1 MLLALALVVLVGF
14 LPWIRL
20 LGLRAI
26 LGEMGSTAAIET
38 SIVTVPAIE
47 LWGIWPW
54 AKLLR
59 LLKDWRSESSLL
71 LRRPIQ
77 SRVLRNGHGGT
88 ALLNSILRKL
98 SSLVPGWFWV
108 VENTKRI
115 PQNPRKALPVQA
127 ISMSISIIIPEDT
140 RKVRHLNQK
149 DSNVSYMI
157 ISRLLK

>member
-1 MLLALALVVLVGF
+1 LLLALALVVLVGV

-59 LLKDWRSESSLL
+59 LLKD
-71 LRRPIQ
+71 
-77 SRVLRNGHGGT
+77 
-88 ALLNSILRKL
+88 
-98 SSLVPGWFWV
+98 
-108 VENTKRI
+108 
-115 PQNPRKALPVQA
+115 
-127 ISMSISIIIPEDT
+127 
-140 RKVRHLNQK
+140 
-149 DSNVSYMI
+149 
-157 ISRLLK
+157 

>member
-1 MLLALALVVLVGF
+1 MVLTEGDNSFESCYIKSVHK
-14 LPWIRL
+14 
-20 LGLRAI
+20 AI
-26 LGEMGSTAAIET
+26 SNHLN
-38 SIVTVPAIE
+38 
-47 LWGIWPW
+47 LN
-54 AKLLR
+54 
-59 LLKDWRSESSLL
+59 
-71 LRRPIQ
+71 RRPSQ
-77 SRVLRNGHGGT
+77 SRMLRTGHSGT
-88 ALLNSILRKL
+88 ALLNSILQKL

-140 RKVRHLNQK
+140 RKVCHLNQK

>member
-1 MLLALALVVLVGF
+1 MLLRELCKSSEINSPLSDLHHLLLALALVVLVGV

-59 LLKDWRSESSLL
+59 LLKD
-71 LRRPIQ
+71 
-77 SRVLRNGHGGT
+77 
-88 ALLNSILRKL
+88 
-98 SSLVPGWFWV
+98 
-108 VENTKRI
+108 
-115 PQNPRKALPVQA
+115 
-127 ISMSISIIIPEDT
+127 
-140 RKVRHLNQK
+140 
-149 DSNVSYMI
+149 
-157 ISRLLK
+157 